1 MTSPANDTSE
11 LTAYAVGELQAHQAV
26 DIHRLLTQCPAAL
39 TELEQ
44 IEAVTDAL
52 RQHAP
57 IPQERLDP
65 EQRHAVLRPVNV
77 PRRMA
82 AMQPRQPPMARRP
95 HRSVWPVMGMV
106 FRMAALITITGLAY
120 WLGQHA
126 AISPLPNAGLVSV
139 KTPES
144 SFLEKSLQADK
155 PGDSTQA
162 PLHVDEFSAVK
173 AIESN
178 LKATSKEVAPASSEG
193 VVRSQKVDSRKLDSV
208 PEKPEIAITGV
219 VAAPSVA
226 KVSGMPSS
234 HQPSLPAAKST
245 ANSVLVKLASDLAF
259 TSAMKQ
265 EVDEVVLRPA
275 DILPVRAKA
284 GAKQVFASPMAPGA
298 KVTQENATRRAPS
311 EIYIH
316 AWRTEVAS
324 CPWNSSTR
332 LLRISIQMPPSQA
345 AADPGGAYPLQV
357 SFDRRLVREFRRLGI
372 RQTPAAEMN
381 SAGTQTLWY
390 EFMPVGDEAI
400 RSNRAFATVNLDKG
414 RFTVSS
420 PGPFSDGAKLAV
432 LDRGLIWT
440 AARDDFLYEAALIGM
455 GTLFQG
461 DARSPGLNIQTILS
475 VAEKSSV
482 NDPTGERSR
491 LVRQLHEL
499 KKTAGL

>member
-26 DIHRLLTQCPAAL
+26 DIHRLLSQCPAAL

-57 IPQERLDP
+57 IPQERLNP
-65 EQRHAVLRPVNV
+65 EQRHAVLRPVNL

-82 AMQPRQPPMARRP
+82 AMQPRQPIARRP
-95 HRSVWPVMGMV
+95 HRSVWPLVGTV
-106 FRMAALITITGLAY
+106 LRLAAL
-120 WLGQHA
+120 
-126 AISPLPNAGLVSV
+126 
-139 KTPES
+139 
-144 SFLEKSLQADK
+144 
-155 PGDSTQA
+155 
-162 PLHVDEFSAVK
+162 
-173 AIESN
+173 
-178 LKATSKEVAPASSEG
+178 
-193 VVRSQKVDSRKLDSV
+193 
-208 PEKPEIAITGV
+208 IAITGFAYWFGRHV
-219 VAAPSVA
+219 EIASLANTGLISANTAAGSSLEKTTQSEKIGVSMIASPSEESGLAVKEIESNPKETVVEPMPVLRKVSEVVSVEVGSRKVEAAPEKPKVAAKALAVA
-226 KVSGMPSS
+226 NAAPES
-234 HQPSLPAAKST
+234 PAMLGSNTPRVPVEKST
-245 ANSVLVKLASDLAF
+245 VNSALLKLSPDLAF
-259 TSAMKQ
+259 ISAMKK
-265 EVDEVVLRPA
+265 EVDEVAIRPA
-275 DILPVRAKA
+275 DILPVPVKRD
-284 GAKQVFASPMAPGA
+284 AKQVFASPMYSGA
-298 KVTQENATRRAPS
+298 KVTQENAFRRSPS

-316 AWRTEVAS
+316 AWRAEVAS
-324 CPWNSSTR
+324 CPWNPSTR

-345 AADPGGAYPLQV
+345 AADPGSSYPLQV

-372 RQTPAAEMN
+372 RQLPALEMN

-400 RSNRAFATVNLDKG
+400 RSNRAFATVSLDKG

-455 GTLFQG
+455 GTLFRG
-461 DARSPGLNIQTILS
+461 DSHTPGLNVQTILS
-475 VAEKSSV
+475 MAEKSRA
-482 NDPTGERSR
+482 NDPTGERAK